1 MSRDMSKMPDQT
13 LWEIAKKIQEKFFQ
27 HLSSMNHSDFAKIWK
42 DAQDQNTH
50 ATLVEKLKIIFE
62 K

>member
-1 MSRDMSKMPDQT
+1 
-13 LWEIAKKIQEKFFQ
+13 
-27 HLSSMNHSDFAKIWK
+27 MNHSDFAKIWK